1 LFGVKGI
8 IAICI
13 IEAVVYRLYLRML
26 ASRERKV
33 PFQDHVAVFGS
44 VAIFAEAA
52 YVHWAMPPFAL
63 QLALMAAG
71 LAMLFIVGRR
81 SISEMIAAGRQ
92 LVLGQPA

>member
-1 LFGVKGI
+1 
-8 IAICI
+8 
-13 IEAVVYRLYLRML
+13 
-26 ASRERKV
+26 
-33 PFQDHVAVFGS
+33 
-44 VAIFAEAA
+44 
-52 YVHWAMPPFAL
+52 MPPLAL